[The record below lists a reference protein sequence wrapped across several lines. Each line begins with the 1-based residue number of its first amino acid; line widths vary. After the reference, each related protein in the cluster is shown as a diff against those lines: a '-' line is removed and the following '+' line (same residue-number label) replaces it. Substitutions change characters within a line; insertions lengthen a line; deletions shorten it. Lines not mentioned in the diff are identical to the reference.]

1 MRWLDSITSSVDTSL
16 SKLQELVMAGKPGV
30 LQCMRSI
37 TTMMVRRLGMK
48 EIDMEWG
55 GGRWMKKFG
64 TGGQKPSRR
73 HTLDRLPAQT
83 QPVPPVHPSFLP
95 IF

>member
-30 LQCMRSI
+30 LQSMRSI

-48 EIDMEWG
+48 ETDMEWG
-55 GGRWMKKFG
+55 GGRWMKTFG

-83 QPVPPVHPSFLP
+83 QPVPPVQPSFLP